1 MRIYTLAVS
10 IAVASQ
16 LVGCAHQARYASNNG
31 YPDYDQSAQA
41 ANYTANYPNQY
52 GYQRGNSYDNSRQY
66 QQPYQNNSRGYNA
79 PVPYDNTVEI
89 AQIISLRE
97 VEAQRNPSAAG
108 AVVGALLGGVLGN
121 QLGRGDGRAVA
132 TIGGA
137 IAGGVVGNEIERS
150 KNHEP
155 RIEAVLRFSNGEVRS
170 TLLDHA
176 NNFRIGDRV
185 RVSNR
190 NGQAFIVQ

>member
-1 MRIYTLAVS
+1 MRIYTLAFS
-10 IAVASQ
+10 LAIASQ

-41 ANYTANYPNQY
+41 ANYTTNYPNQY
-52 GYQRGNSYDNSRQY
+52 GYQRGNTYDNSRQY
-66 QQPYQNNSRGYNA
+66 QQPYQNNSRAYNA
-79 PVPYDNTVEI
+79 PAPYYNNIEV

-97 VEAQRNPSAAG
+97 VQAQRNPSATG
-108 AVVGALLGGVLGN
+108 AVFGALLGGVLGN

-137 IAGGVVGNEIERS
+137 IAGGVIGNEIERS
-150 KNHEP
+150 KSQES

-170 TLLDHA
+170 AFVEHA

-185 RVSNR
+185 RVSNQ
-190 NGQAFIVQ
+190 NGQTFIVQ